1 MPVHP
6 RQMAATSEGKVW
18 EAIADL
24 KRELRQQR
32 RTTALQSQKFFN
44 VYDAG
49 GPGAPSPQVLAPAFT
64 PNIPDSDGWNCYF
77 HMYWR
82 QIAISDATST
92 WEFGVRDVDPNSNV
106 FDTTVSTMANFNGQ
120 FSAETI
126 QPATTA
132 FGVSIAQQDILFK
145 LNNARTTLAPG
156 DHSIKPYAKRTA
168 GTASTILWAYC
179 YFFAVIL

>member
-1 MPVHP
+1 MGVHP
-6 RQMAATSEGKVW
+6 QRMPTTPEGKVW
-18 EAIADL
+18 DAIGDL
-24 KRELRQQR
+24 RKEIKQLSRAKVL
-32 RTTALQSQKFFN
+32 APQKFFN

-49 GPGAPSPQVLAPAFT
+49 GPGATSPQVLAPAFT

-92 WEFGVRDVDPNSNV
+92 WEFGVRDVDPNSNTS
-106 FDTTVSTMANFNGQ
+106 DTAVSTMANFNGQ

-132 FGVSIAQQDILFK
+132 FGVNIPQQDILFK
-145 LNNARTTLAPG
+145 LNGARTTLAAG
-156 DHSIKPYAKRTA
+156 DHSIKPYAKRTG
-168 GTASTILWAYC
+168 GTVSTILWSYC